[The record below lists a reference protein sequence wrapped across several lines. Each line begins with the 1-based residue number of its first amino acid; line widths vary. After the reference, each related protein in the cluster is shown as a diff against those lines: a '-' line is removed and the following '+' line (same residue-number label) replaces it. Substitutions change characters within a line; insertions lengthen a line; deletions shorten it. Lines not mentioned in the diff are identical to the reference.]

1 MDYTIMY
8 LGMAAML
15 SMAIGII
22 LYVLWSASQ
31 TSKLR
36 NLLRDRDSIY
46 LKRITNMETLMKTE
60 FIKILELLKSK

>member
-1 MDYTIMY
+1 MY